1 MDLSEI
7 VAALGDLTR
16 DTFNGW
22 TVFVAPGPDA
32 YSVAQGV
39 ADWQPGAMEAQAPDY
54 VMLGIDFSLRPPHP
68 LARPIAAALGPALG
82 DVRLPPPARAVP
94 LDRARAVPLD
104 RALAVLLDSDEVVP
118 LSLAIA
124 LLLNFLAT
132 QVSAESVDG
141 MFLSPFARLTFAE
154 KAGVLERLEDPAPEL
169 VARIAAE
176 TPEAIRPAIA
186 GQLAYVGGVLFVLP
200 AIATYIDW
208 LAFDRRTKT
217 MLNHPT
223 SWRLTGFQ
231 PDGPVEG
238 WDDHQG
244 YYQDRQRLES

>member
-39 ADWQPGAMEAQAPDY
+39 ADRQPGAIEAQAPDY

-68 LARPIAAALGPALG
+68 LARPIAVALGPALG
-82 DVRLPPPARAVP
+82 DVQLPLPAGAVP
-94 LDRARAVPLD
+94 LDW
-104 RALAVLLDSDEVVP
+104 ALAVLIESDEVIP

-132 QVSAESVDG
+132 QVSAASVNG

-238 WDDHQG
+238 WDDHRG
-244 YYQDRQRLES
+244 YYQDRRKMES

>member
-22 TVFVAPGPDA
+22 TVFVVPGPDA

-39 ADWQPGAMEAQAPDY
+39 ADRQPGAIEAQAPDY
-54 VMLGIDFSLRPPHP
+54 VMLGIDFSIRPPYP
-68 LARPIAAALGPALG
+68 LASPIAAALGPALG
-82 DVRLPPPARAVP
+82 DVQLPLPSG
-94 LDRARAVPLD
+94 AVPLD
-104 RALAVLLDSDEVVP
+104 RALAVLLDGGEVIP
-118 LSLAIA
+118 LSLATA

-132 QVSAESVDG
+132 QVNPASVDG
-141 MFLSPFARLTFAE
+141 QFLSPLARLTFAE
-154 KAGVLERLEDPAPEL
+154 KARVLERLEDPAPEL

-176 TPEAIRPAIA
+176 TSEAIIRPAIA
-186 GQLAYVGGVLFVLP
+186 GQLTYVGGALFVLP

-208 LAFDRRTKT
+208 LAYDRQTRT
-217 MLNHPT
+217 MLKPPT
-223 SWRLTGFQ
+223 SWLLTGFQ

-244 YYQDRQRLES
+244 YYQDRRKVDS

>member
-54 VMLGIDFSLRPPHP
+54 LMLGIDFSLRPPHP

-94 LDRARAVPLD
+94 LDRA
-104 RALAVLLDSDEVVP
+104 LAVLLDSDEVIP
-118 LSLAIA
+118 LSLAVA

>member
-82 DVRLPPPARAVP
+82 DVPLPLPSRT
-94 LDRARAVPLD
+94 LPLD
-104 RALAVLLDSDEVVP
+104 RALAVLLGSDEVIP
-118 LSLAIA
+118 LSLAVA

-141 MFLSPFARLTFAE
+141 RFLSPFARLTFAE
-154 KAGVLERLEDPAPEL
+154 KARVLERLEDPAPEL

-176 TPEAIRPAIA
+176 TPEAIRPVIA

-217 MLNHPT
+217 MLKPPT
-223 SWRLTGFQ
+223 SWWLTGFQ

>member
-39 ADWQPGAMEAQAPDY
+39 ADRQPGAMEAQAPDY
-54 VMLGIDFSLRPPHP
+54 LMLGIDFSLRPPHP
-68 LARPIAAALGPALG
+68 LARPVAAALGPALG
-82 DVRLPPPARAVP
+82 NVQLPLPAG
-94 LDRARAVPLD
+94 AVPLD
-104 RALAVLLDSDEVVP
+104 RALAALLDGGEVIP
-118 LSLAIA
+118 MSLAIA

-132 QVSAESVDG
+132 QVNPESVSG
-141 MFLSPFARLTFAE
+141 RFLSPFARLTFAE
-154 KAGVLERLEDPAPEL
+154 KAMALERLEDPAPEL
-169 VARIAAE
+169 VARIAAQ
-176 TPEAIRPAIA
+176 TSEAIRPAVA
-186 GQLAYVGGVLFVLP
+186 GQLAYVGGTLFVLP

-208 LAFDRRTKT
+208 LAFDRQTRT
-217 MLNHPT
+217 MLKPPT
-223 SWRLTGFQ
+223 SWLLASFQ

-244 YYQDRQRLES
+244 YYQDRQKVDS

>member
-68 LARPIAAALGPALG
+68 LARPIAVALGPALG
-82 DVRLPPPARAVP
+82 DVQLPLAAGAVP
-94 LDRARAVPLD
+94 LDW
-104 RALAVLLDSDEVVP
+104 ALAVLIESDEMIP

-141 MFLSPFARLTFAE
+141 RFLSPFARLTFAE

-186 GQLAYVGGVLFVLP
+186 GQLAYVGGALFVLP

-208 LAFDRRTKT
+208 LAFDRQTKT
-217 MLNHPT
+217 MLKPPT
-223 SWRLTGFQ
+223 SWRLASFQ

-244 YYQDRQRLES
+244 YYQDRQKMES